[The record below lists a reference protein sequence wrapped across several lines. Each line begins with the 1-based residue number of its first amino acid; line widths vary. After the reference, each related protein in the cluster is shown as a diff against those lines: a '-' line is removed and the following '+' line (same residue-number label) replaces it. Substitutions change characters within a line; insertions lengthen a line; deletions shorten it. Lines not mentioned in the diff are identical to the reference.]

1 MKGAA
6 WEDRSSLSGSSC
18 EAATSPPRSVEREG
32 ETVRELFKSLNGAL
46 TVAAVAAVV
55 VVIAK
60 GAAVE
65 FRVLSRARE
74 PERGRQTVA
83 APRGCRDR
91 GGGGRIARG

>member
-1 MKGAA
+1 MEGAA

-46 TVAAVAAVV
+46 AVAAVAAV

>member
-46 TVAAVAAVV
+46 AVAAVAAV